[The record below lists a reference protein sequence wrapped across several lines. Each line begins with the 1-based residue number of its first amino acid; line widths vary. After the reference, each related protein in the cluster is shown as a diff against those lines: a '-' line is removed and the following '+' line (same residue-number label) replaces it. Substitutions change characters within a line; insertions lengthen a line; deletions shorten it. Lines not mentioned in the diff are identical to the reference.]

1 MQTGF
6 RTNFSWKRGFS
17 MMLLTLFSFS
27 VAVAQVLVRGTVVD
41 QTGES
46 VPGASIQIKGGTQGT
61 ITDLDGKFSLN
72 APNKKSILIVSFIGY
87 VTQELPVETAKPM
100 SIILKEDTKTLD
112 EVVIVGYQEVKKKDL
127 TGAVAKVNMEDL
139 LKTPASSFDQTL
151 GGRIAGVN
159 VSSGEGMPGGTMNI
173 VIRGNNSLTQDNS
186 PLYVIDGFPVED
198 PAIAATINPSDAES
212 VEVLKD
218 ASATAI
224 YGTRGINGVIV
235 LKLKT
240 PQQMK
245 EEKTIKQIDELL
257 KPRGVDRR
265 NARYYI
271 NGKEV
276 PASTAYQTN
285 IEQMEVKTGADGTLE
300 IYIKPMIFIRGEYE

>member
-1 MQTGF
+1 MRQGKQIHQRCSF
-6 RTNFSWKRGFS
+6 FWGVF
-17 MMLLTLFSFS
+17 LLLVMSAAISIHAEAPFMKELVIFKDTLKNDTLVGTLVIRDRIPIPSNEPLYI
-27 VAVAQVLVRGTVVD
+27 VNVL
-41 QTGES
+41 
-46 VPGASIQIKGGTQGT
+46 
-61 ITDLDGKFSLN
+61 
-72 APNKKSILIVSFIGY
+72 
-87 VTQELPVETAKPM
+87 ELPYEIFAALNPM
-100 SIILKEDTKTLD
+100 HIESIDI
-112 EVVIVGYQEVKKKDL
+112 
-127 TGAVAKVNMEDL
+127 
-139 LKTPASSFDQTL
+139 
-151 GGRIAGVN
+151 
-159 VSSGEGMPGGTMNI
+159 
-173 VIRGNNSLTQDNS
+173 
-186 PLYVIDGFPVED
+186 
-198 PAIAATINPSDAES
+198 
-212 VEVLKD
+212 LKD

-224 YGTRGINGVIV
+224 YGARGINGVIV

>member
-1 MQTGF
+1 M
-6 RTNFSWKRGFS
+6 RRGKQIHQGYSFFWGVF
-17 MMLLTLFSFS
+17 LLLVMSAAISIHAEAPFMKELVIFKDTLKNDT
-27 VAVAQVLVRGTVVD
+27 L
-41 QTGES
+41 
-46 VPGASIQIKGGTQGT
+46 
-61 ITDLDGKFSLN
+61 
-72 APNKKSILIVSFIGY
+72 
-87 VTQELPVETAKPM
+87 VTQSPKKDGTLVIRDRIPIPSNEPLYIVNGLELPYEIFAALNPM
-100 SIILKEDTKTLD
+100 HIESIDI
-112 EVVIVGYQEVKKKDL
+112 
-127 TGAVAKVNMEDL
+127 
-139 LKTPASSFDQTL
+139 
-151 GGRIAGVN
+151 
-159 VSSGEGMPGGTMNI
+159 
-173 VIRGNNSLTQDNS
+173 
-186 PLYVIDGFPVED
+186 
-198 PAIAATINPSDAES
+198 
-212 VEVLKD
+212 LKD

-245 EEKTIKQIDELL
+245 EQKTIKQIDELL

>member
-1 MQTGF
+1 M
-6 RTNFSWKRGFS
+6 RRGKQIHQGYSFFWGVF
-17 MMLLTLFSFS
+17 LLLVMSAAISIHAEAPFMKELVIFKDTLKNDT
-27 VAVAQVLVRGTVVD
+27 LVTRSPKKDGTLVIRD
-41 QTGES
+41 RFPIPSNE
-46 VPGASIQIKGGTQGT
+46 P
-61 ITDLDGKFSLN
+61 LY
-72 APNKKSILIVSFIGY
+72 IVNGL
-87 VTQELPVETAKPM
+87 ELPYEIFAALNPM
-100 SIILKEDTKTLD
+100 HIESIDI
-112 EVVIVGYQEVKKKDL
+112 
-127 TGAVAKVNMEDL
+127 
-139 LKTPASSFDQTL
+139 
-151 GGRIAGVN
+151 
-159 VSSGEGMPGGTMNI
+159 
-173 VIRGNNSLTQDNS
+173 
-186 PLYVIDGFPVED
+186 
-198 PAIAATINPSDAES
+198 
-212 VEVLKD
+212 LKD

>member
-1 MQTGF
+1 MRQRKQIHQGYSF
-6 RTNFSWKRGFS
+6 FWGVF
-17 MMLLTLFSFS
+17 LLLVMSAAISIHAEAPSTKELVLFKDTLKNDT
-27 VAVAQVLVRGTVVD
+27 LVGTLVIRD
-41 QTGES
+41 RIPIPSNE
-46 VPGASIQIKGGTQGT
+46 P
-61 ITDLDGKFSLN
+61 LY
-72 APNKKSILIVSFIGY
+72 IVNGL
-87 VTQELPVETAKPM
+87 ELPYEIFAALNPM
-100 SIILKEDTKTLD
+100 HIESIDI
-112 EVVIVGYQEVKKKDL
+112 
-127 TGAVAKVNMEDL
+127 
-139 LKTPASSFDQTL
+139 
-151 GGRIAGVN
+151 
-159 VSSGEGMPGGTMNI
+159 
-173 VIRGNNSLTQDNS
+173 
-186 PLYVIDGFPVED
+186 
-198 PAIAATINPSDAES
+198 
-212 VEVLKD
+212 LKD

>member
-1 MQTGF
+1 MRQRKQIHQGYSF
-6 RTNFSWKRGFS
+6 FWGVF
-17 MMLLTLFSFS
+17 LLLVMSAAISIHAEAPFMKELVIFKDTLKNDT
-27 VAVAQVLVRGTVVD
+27 L
-41 QTGES
+41 
-46 VPGASIQIKGGTQGT
+46 
-61 ITDLDGKFSLN
+61 
-72 APNKKSILIVSFIGY
+72 
-87 VTQELPVETAKPM
+87 VTQSPKKDGTLVIRDRIPIPSNEPLYIVNGLELPYEIFAALNPM
-100 SIILKEDTKTLD
+100 HIESIDI
-112 EVVIVGYQEVKKKDL
+112 
-127 TGAVAKVNMEDL
+127 
-139 LKTPASSFDQTL
+139 
-151 GGRIAGVN
+151 
-159 VSSGEGMPGGTMNI
+159 
-173 VIRGNNSLTQDNS
+173 
-186 PLYVIDGFPVED
+186 
-198 PAIAATINPSDAES
+198 
-212 VEVLKD
+212 LKD

-245 EEKTIKQIDELL
+245 EEKAIKQIDELL

>member
-1 MQTGF
+1 MRQRKQIHQGYSF
-6 RTNFSWKRGFS
+6 FWGVF
-17 MMLLTLFSFS
+17 LLLVMSAAISIHAEAPSTKELVLFKDTLKNDT
-27 VAVAQVLVRGTVVD
+27 LVGTLVIRD
-41 QTGES
+41 RIPIPSNE
-46 VPGASIQIKGGTQGT
+46 P
-61 ITDLDGKFSLN
+61 LY
-72 APNKKSILIVSFIGY
+72 IVNGL
-87 VTQELPVETAKPM
+87 ELPYEIFAALNPM
-100 SIILKEDTKTLD
+100 HIESIDI
-112 EVVIVGYQEVKKKDL
+112 
-127 TGAVAKVNMEDL
+127 
-139 LKTPASSFDQTL
+139 
-151 GGRIAGVN
+151 
-159 VSSGEGMPGGTMNI
+159 
-173 VIRGNNSLTQDNS
+173 
-186 PLYVIDGFPVED
+186 
-198 PAIAATINPSDAES
+198 
-212 VEVLKD
+212 LKD

-224 YGTRGINGVIV
+224 YGARGINGVIV